1 MSAYDLR
8 IAPHPAPPRP
18 TMTQRRLDS
27 HSQPMARSRG
37 LELAISLLLLL
48 NSEAFSVFTGMRIIF
63 RTKPV
68 QCACLRASLPFQ
80 VLAEAAEQFSAI
92 MRNDALCWTKRIRR
106 GDLIFVLD
114 PLTSPLAVGNKAL

>member
-1 MSAYDLR
+1 
-8 IAPHPAPPRP
+8 
-18 TMTQRRLDS
+18 
-27 HSQPMARSRG
+27 MARSRG
-37 LELAISLLLLL
+37 LELAVSLLLLL